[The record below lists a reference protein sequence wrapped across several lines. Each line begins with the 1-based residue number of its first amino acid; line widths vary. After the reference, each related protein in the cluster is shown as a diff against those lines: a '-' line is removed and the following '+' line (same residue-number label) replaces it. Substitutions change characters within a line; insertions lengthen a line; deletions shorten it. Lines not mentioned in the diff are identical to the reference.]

1 MQRGVLFTLL
11 LPPMRIP
18 SSWPLRVGSMPAPA
32 SLVLPVS
39 GGLELPRATGEFCF
53 ARVPG

>member
-1 MQRGVLFTLL
+1 MQRGILFTLL

-39 GGLELPRATGEFCF
+39 GGLELPSATGEFCF